1 MRKEENIKFR
11 EEIIKEQFRNA
22 LGYELNLENPKT
34 FNEKLQWLKLY
45 YHDPLITKCAD
56 KYLVRE
62 YIKETIGE
70 EYLIPLIGVWDR
82 VEDIDFDKLP
92 NQFVLKV
99 NWGSGQN
106 IIVKDKSQLDIEEAK
121 NKLRY
126 WMQPTSN
133 HYYYSYEWPYKNI
146 VPKIICEKYITNNTE
161 NLTVYKI
168 FCFDSNPYLFQV
180 IINDKT
186 ANERI
191 NYYDLDWNRL
201 ALKQNYD
208 NFDFDIQKPKY
219 LNLMLKF
226 SRILSENFPYFIRID
241 FYETNDRIY
250 FSEYTFYS
258 DAGYAK
264 FTPDYWDKKLGDLI
278 NLPKEKKLE
287 YDVLDKESIIKEACN
302 LEPIVKQYRD
312 LECNFHCMNINNSNT
327 INDLNNEINIKNDSI
342 NNLNNELT
350 NCNNTIKYINNK
362 NEELKL
368 NINWFSILSI
378 FGIQLFAVSNNAN
391 YLRLTVLG
399 IKLTFKV
406 NEESIN
412 KIAWWIPLK
421 SLRNNFRA
429 KFKIPDQTRPDQT
442 RPDQTR
448 PDLIF
453 ILYTFIFFIIIQKIK
468 NYNLCCNTQMQHRF
482 FYCNLL
488 RD

>member
-70 EYLIPLIGVWDR
+70 EYLIPLIGVWDK

-106 IIVKDKSQLDIEEAK
+106 IIVKDKSKLDIEEAK

-133 HYYYSYEWPYKNI
+133 HYYYSYEWAYKNI
-146 VPKIICEKYITNNTE
+146 KPRIICEKYINESEISEAFVYRMFFFNRILYYINLDIPFYNKINNNVYFKSLHYNSKWE
-161 NLTVYKI
+161 KFNLKTRDEI
-168 FCFDSNPYLFQV
+168 FESNIIKPQNLEY
-180 IINDKT
+180 IINIAEQISRPFVFVRT
-186 ANERI
+186 
-191 NYYDLDWNRL
+191 DLYNI
-201 ALKQNYD
+201 KG
-208 NFDFDIQKPKY
+208 
-219 LNLMLKF
+219 
-226 SRILSENFPYFIRID
+226 SILFGEL
-241 FYETNDRIY
+241 
-250 FSEYTFYS
+250 TFYPNN
-258 DAGYAK
+258 GIGK
-264 FTPDYWDKKLGDLI
+264 FDPIKWDYKFGELLK
-278 NLPKEKKLE
+278 LPKEKRQE
-287 YDVLDKESIIKEACN
+287 YDILDKESIIKEACN

-312 LECNFHCMNINNSNT
+312 LEYNHHCANVAINN
-327 INDLNNEINIKNDSI
+327 LNNDINIKNDTI
-342 NNLNNELT
+342 N
-350 NCNNTIKYINNK
+350 YINNK
-362 NEELKL
+362 LNYINSRNEELKL
-368 NINWFSILSI
+368 NLNWFSILSI
-378 FGIQLFAVSNNAN
+378 FGIQLFAISNNSN
-391 YLRLTVLG
+391 YLRLTILG

-412 KIAWWIPLK
+412 KISWWIPIR
-421 SLRNNFRA
+421 SLRNNFRS
-429 KFKIPDQTRPDQT
+429 KFKIADQTRPDQT
-442 RPDQTR
+442 KF
-448 PDLIF
+448 I
-453 ILYTFIFFIIIQKIK
+453 ILYVFIFFIIIQKIK

-488 RD
+488 RN

>member
-1 MRKEENIKFR
+1 MTREENIKFR
-11 EEIIKEQFRNA
+11 EEIIKEQFRAA
-22 LGYELNLENPKT
+22 LGYELNLENPRT

-45 YHDPLITKCAD
+45 YHDPLMIKCAD

-70 EYLIPLIGVWDR
+70 EYLIPLIGVWYR
-82 VEDIDFDKLP
+82 VEDIDFDSLP

-121 NKLRY
+121 NRLRY

-278 NLPKEKKLE
+278 NLPKEKRQE
-287 YDVLDKESIIKEACN
+287 YDILDKESIIEEACN

-312 LECNFHCMNINNSNT
+312 LEYHFHYANVA
-327 INDLNNEINIKNDSI
+327 L
-342 NNLNNELT
+342 NNLNNDI
-350 NCNNTIKYINNK
+350 NIRNDTINYISKK
-362 NEELKL
+362 NEDLKL

-378 FGIQLFAVSNNAN
+378 FGIQLFSISNNAN
-391 YLRLTVLG
+391 YLRLTILG

-406 NEESIN
+406 NEKSIN
-412 KIAWWIPLK
+412 KIAWWIPIK

-429 KFKIPDQTRPDQT
+429 KFK
-442 RPDQTR
+442 
-448 PDLIF
+448 
-453 ILYTFIFFIIIQKIK
+453 
-468 NYNLCCNTQMQHRF
+468 YN
-482 FYCNLL
+482 
-488 RD
+488 